1 MHDVTHG
8 HSKAPY
14 FWVWGALIV
23 LTLIEVYLAYI
34 HLQPTT
40 MLTILLGLSLIK
52 AALIIAWFM
61 HLKAE
66 TRIMKWMLMGSA
78 VICLLLMTVFFPD
91 ALRIIKLGIK

>member
-1 MHDVTHG
+1 MHDTAHG

-23 LTLIEVYLAYI
+23 MTLIEVYLAYI
-34 HLQPTT
+34 HLAPVT

-61 HLKAE
+61 HLKGE
-66 TRIMKWMLMGSA
+66 KRVMKWMLMGSVVA
-78 VICLLLMTVFFPD
+78 CLVLMTVFFPD
-91 ALRIIKLGIK
+91 ALRIIKLGVK